1 MTIRAALEQGSRLL
15 NEGGVAAPRLTAE
28 VLLSHALGRGRTY
41 LYSHPEEE
49 LDGETRREYAR
60 SLSERAEGKPTQYI
74 TGRQEFYGREFQVGP
89 GVFIPRP
96 ETEHVVET
104 ALRVAPEAR
113 AILDAAC
120 GSGAIAVTLSLEMR
134 RPVFASDIS
143 ARALAAARG
152 NALRLGADVRLVR
165 CNLSSAFAARSFD
178 LLVSNPPYIPE
189 PERDGLPREVRDHE
203 PQDALFA
210 GPEGLDAYRILA
222 ADAGRVLRPGG
233 RIVFEIGY
241 QQAGAVQA
249 LFGAEWGQV
258 EVVPD
263 LAGLP
268 RVITARYA
276 PASPRP

>member
-241 QQAGAVQA
+241 QQAGVVQA